1 MSTSI
6 DITTLIADF
15 ATLLETLSEL
25 KHAAKEMREFRTT
38 DGCSHSVDL
47 VVRDSV
53 GRQIGFQKQKN
64 GAYKAILDAH
74 GLSSEDQKKQ
84 MNDLKKITQRY
95 AYKKVVRELQAQ
107 GYSVAEEEKRADGA
121 IRLLVRKWG

>member
-25 KHAAKEMREFRTT
+25 KHVAKEMREFRTA

-47 VVRDSV
+47 VVKDSA
-53 GRQIGFQKQKN
+53 GRQMGFQKQKN
-64 GAYKAILDAH
+64 GAYKAILDTH

-84 MNDLKKITQRY
+84 MNDLKKITQKY
-95 AYKKVVRELQAQ
+95 AYKKVVRELQTQ
-107 GYSVAEEEKRADGA
+107 GYTVAEEEKRADGA